1 MKKNSFI
8 KILISVIIT
17 LGVGAS
23 AFAQDQRP
31 DFNSINGPSGC
42 DSQEEVSLQDEISGF
57 FHKIFKPKKNIQQ
70 ARLEAQ
76 AYRQKGIELQKEGTS
91 DSIEKAEIFFKQA
104 IELDP
109 YYADAYNDLGVI
121 YEAKGSLDIAQQYYL
136 KAIEANPDYLNSYS
150 NLALLYEGKSD
161 LKRAYYYWDIRAQH
175 GGPNDEWTK
184 KAQLK
189 ALAIRDSVPELRNQY
204 LAEITQQMN
213 FELNKELE
221 EQKRVE
227 RLNKEKEV
235 KGYLDSAVVF
245 YKRAQYQQ
253 SIDEF
258 KKALALD
265 PSLYNSDKVKLMAAA
280 QERLKTQTK
289 KDRLDKINQY
299 FEKGM
304 KFYQKDNP
312 QAAKQEFDKITELTA
327 SPQGI

>member
-8 KILISVIIT
+8 KILIYAIII
-17 LGVGAS
+17 LAVGIS
-23 AFAQDQRP
+23 AFAQEKRP
-31 DFNSINGPSGC
+31 DFKSIRVPSWC
-42 DSQEEVSLQDEISGF
+42 DSQEEVSLQDKIFGF
-57 FHKIFKPKKNIQQ
+57 FHNIFKPKQNIRQ

-76 AYRQKGIELQKEGTS
+76 AYRQKGIELQKESTS
-91 DSIEKAEIFFKQA
+91 GSIEKAEIFFKQA

-109 YYADAYNDLGVI
+109 CYADAYNDLGVI

-161 LKRAYYYWDIRAQH
+161 LKQAYYYWDIRARQ
-175 GGPNDEWTK
+175 GDLNDEWTK

-189 ALAIRDSVPELRNQY
+189 ATAIRDSVPELRNQY

-213 FELNKELE
+213 SELNKELE

-235 KGYLDSAVVF
+235 KEYLDSAVMF

-258 KKALALD
+258 EKAIALD
-265 PSLYNSDKVKLMAAA
+265 SSLYNSDKVKLMTIA

-289 KDRLDKINQY
+289 KDRLEKINQY

-304 KFYQKDNP
+304 KFCQKDNL
-312 QAAKQEFDKITELTA
+312 QAAKQEFDKISELTA
-327 SPQGI
+327 SPQGN